1 VAELDAVRQRHRLTQ
16 RSIALAVA
24 SNLPHKNLPTL
35 IEALALIEPAI
46 RPLVVI
52 AGDGTDDGEL
62 QRRADAAGIGESVRL
77 LGVRSREELEV
88 LYALAACV
96 VMPTLH
102 EGFGLPA
109 IEAMARSVP
118 VACSDIPALREVA
131 GEAAL
136 YFDPRDR
143 EDIAAKVSELVTTP
157 NLSEHLRHLGRARAS
172 QFSWRS
178 AAEGTLASYRRA
190 LAA

>member
-1 VAELDAVRQRHRLTQ
+1 
-16 RSIALAVA
+16 
-24 SNLPHKNLPTL
+24 
-35 IEALALIEPAI
+35 
-46 RPLVVI
+46 
-52 AGDGTDDGEL
+52 
-62 QRRADAAGIGESVRL
+62 
-77 LGVRSREELEV
+77 
-88 LYALAACV
+88 
-96 VMPTLH
+96 
-102 EGFGLPA
+102 
-109 IEAMARSVP
+109 MARSVP

-157 NLSEHLRHLGRARAS
+157 SLSQHLRHLGRARAA